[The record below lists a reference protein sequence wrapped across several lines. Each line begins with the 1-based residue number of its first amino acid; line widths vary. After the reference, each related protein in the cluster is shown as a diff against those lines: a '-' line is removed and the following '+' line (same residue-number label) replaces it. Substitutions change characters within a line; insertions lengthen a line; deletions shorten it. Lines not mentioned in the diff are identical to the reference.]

1 MAEVVM
7 LQVKEVWKLQE
18 DKVVLVCDVFRD
30 DIITNRIF
38 TDVGEYE
45 GSRFRVGIVK
55 KCFSEPKTRDIILH
69 TKEDCS
75 IIRNIEFI

>member
-1 MAEVVM
+1 M

-55 KCFSEPKTRDIILH
+55 KCLVNQRHGILFSIQKKIVLLYGT
-69 TKEDCS
+69 
-75 IIRNIEFI
+75 